1 MIDIPKIVK
10 DPGSGLDT
18 KTLPSNYLPSILS
31 YILSITFF
39 EVDFIYFINLDFY
52 SKELMIFYV
61 LERRL
66 GNIMRVIVVFFKF
79 FLQLFN
85 IGKFYL

>member
-1 MIDIPKIVK
+1 
-10 DPGSGLDT
+10 
-18 KTLPSNYLPSILS
+18 
-31 YILSITFF
+31 
-39 EVDFIYFINLDFY
+39 
-52 SKELMIFYV
+52 MIFYV

-85 IGKFYL
+85 IGKFYLWAYLIKIIGDKNLNCWYFIPLSNVRLN